1 MTTCRQIPIP
11 VLQPAIPFA
20 AVSRY
25 ECSDAA
31 WALLAQMNTRIIYLQ
46 DQLREA
52 RAVICQQH
60 GHVPML
66 GITGTWCE
74 RCNKRLS

>member
-1 MTTCRQIPIP
+1 MRNIKTLPFI
-11 VLQPAIPFA
+11 QPAIAFP
-20 AVSRY
+20 VVTRD

-31 WALLAQMNTRIIYLQ
+31 WALLAQMNTRIIHLQ

-60 GHVPML
+60 GCVPML
-66 GITGTWCE
+66 GFTGTWCE
-74 RCNKRLS
+74 RCNARMG